1 MSIIQGTSKA
11 AGGATYEIDQ
21 SVRFNDLD
29 SAFLARTPSASNR
42 KTWTWSAWVKRA
54 NLFNGSVP
62 QIILSAGDGGTNDFV
77 VQFGQTNDT
86 LRISDYI
93 GGTASNLIPTQLF
106 RDVGAWYHFVLAYD
120 TTQGTAANR
129 IKLFVNGSQ
138 VTAFGTETYPSLN
151 ADLVINSA
159 IAHNIGRGAYS
170 SNGYFSGYM
179 AEINFVDGTA
189 LAPTAFGETNNDG
202 VWVPIAYAGSYGTE
216 GYFID
221 GRDSSDLGDD
231 ESGNGNDFTSSGL
244 AAADQMGDT
253 PTTVYPTI
261 NRTFDYY
268 TSGNTSYYRPN
279 YAVSIVS
286 DGNLKIVYAS
296 PNTPINYCT
305 MSFGSGGKFYFEVTA
320 AVASALVIG
329 IGGSK
334 NIELGIGSSSAT
346 AMANVIG
353 YYNNG
358 TLFDQNATAA
368 TYGNASSIANGEFV
382 GVAYSVDDDA
392 IWFCDNG
399 TWVDGN
405 GTENSATVLAQ
416 IEAGNTT
423 SAASTDFTDDQNAWF
438 PFVAAVG
445 DYPTA
450 VFNFGQS
457 SFTGSA
463 PSGFT
468 HLNTDNTATPTV
480 ADGSKYFQP
489 TIYTGNGATLEVNQ
503 SGNSTFQPDW
513 VWGKRRN
520 GAESHALFD
529 AVRGTTKII
538 YSNLTN
544 AETTNSGLT
553 AFDADG
559 FTIGSSATLNTN
571 TGTYVAWQWK
581 ANGSGS
587 SNEDGS
593 ITSTVSANTTAGFS
607 IVKYTPGTGAQTWG
621 HGLGVAP
628 KMVIVKEIGAAV
640 NWQVYHESSGAGG
653 KIFLNTTAAYAADT
667 GIWNNT
673 APTSSLVSTGS
684 GINTANPFIA
694 YCFAEIPGYSSFGS
708 YTGNGSTDGAF
719 VYTGFSPAFIMYK
732 VTSTTDSWEMYDTT
746 RQTSNVYGT
755 QLKANL
761 SNAETDDTR
770 ISIFSNGFRARST
783 NTAVN
788 GSGATYIYM
797 AFAENPFGGDG
808 VAPATAR

>member
-1 MSIIQGTSKA
+1 MGA
-11 AGGATYEIDQ
+11 AGQASGYEIDQ
-21 SVRFNDLD
+21 SIRFNDLD

-42 KTWTWSAWVKRA
+42 KTWTWSAWVKRS

-62 QIILSAGDGGTNDFV
+62 QILLSAGDGGANDFV
-77 VQFGQTNDT
+77 MQFGQSDDT

-93 GGTASNLIPTQLF
+93 SGTASNLITTQLF
-106 RDVGAWYHFVLAYD
+106 RDVGAWYHFVLVYD

-129 IKLFVNGSQ
+129 IKLYVNGSQ
-138 VTAFGTETYPSLN
+138 VTAFGTETNPSLN

-159 IAHNIGRGAYS
+159 IPHNIGRGAYS
-170 SNGYFSGYM
+170 SNGYFSGYI

-189 LAPTAFGETNNDG
+189 LAPTAFGETNDDG
-202 VWVPIAYAGSYGTE
+202 VWIPIKYAGSYGTE

-231 ESGNGNDFTSSGL
+231 ESGNGNDFASSGL
-244 AAADQMGDT
+244 TAADQMLDT
-253 PTTVYPTI
+253 PTLNYCTMNI
-261 NRTFDYY
+261 LDN
-268 TSGNTSYYRPN
+268 GRPAN
-279 YAVSIVS
+279 ITVS
-286 DGNLKIVYAS
+286 DGNLTCAFAGAGYNGGIRSSFFFDSEDSDGWYAE
-296 PNTPINYCT
+296 CT
-305 MSFGSGGKFYFEVTA
+305 LDSL
-320 AVASALVIG
+320 AVASVFRAGVSNASLNLASNDAQTSADGWAYSDQGAKLNNSYTTGYGSAVTTTDVVG
-329 IGGSK
+329 IAVRNGKIYFAVNNVWQGSADPVTESNPAFSNLLGDVAFCQSTNTGGSYAHT
-334 NIELGIGSSSAT
+334 AT
-346 AMANVIG
+346 
-353 YYNNG
+353 
-358 TLFDQNATAA
+358 
-368 TYGNASSIANGEFV
+368 
-382 GVAYSVDDDA
+382 
-392 IWFCDNG
+392 W
-399 TWVDGN
+399 
-405 GTENSATVLAQ
+405 
-416 IEAGNTT
+416 
-423 SAASTDFTDDQNAWF
+423 
-438 PFVAAVG
+438 
-445 DYPTA
+445 
-450 VFNFGQS
+450 NFGQS
-457 SFTGSA
+457 GFAYTPPTGYKAVNTANLATPSITDGSA
-463 PSGFT
+463 
-468 HLNTDNTATPTV
+468 
-480 ADGSKYFQP
+480 YFQP
-489 TIYTGNGATLEVNQ
+489 TIYTGNGSTLEVNQ

-581 ANGSGS
+581 ANGAGS

-593 ITSTVSANTTAGFS
+593 INTTATSANTTAGFS
-607 IVKYTPGTGAQTWG
+607 VSTFTGTGANATVG
-621 HGLGVAP
+621 HGLGIAP
-628 KMVIVKEIGAAV
+628 SLVIIKSRNDTHDWYVRTPAL
-640 NWQVYHESSGAGG
+640 SGTE
-653 KIFLNTTAAYAADT
+653 FLVLNTTAAKGTASPEV
-667 GIWNNT
+667 WNST
-673 APTSSLVSTGS
+673 VPTSSVVNIGTSIGVNR
-684 GINTANPFIA
+684 NTYNYVM

-770 ISIFSNGFRARST
+770 IDILSNGFKARST

-788 GSGATYIYM
+788 ASGATYIYM
-797 AFAENPFGGDG
+797 AFAENPFGGEDI
-808 VAPATAR
+808 APATAR

>member
-1 MSIIQGTSKA
+1 MGA
-11 AGGATYEIDQ
+11 AGQASGYEIDQ
-21 SVRFNDLD
+21 SIRFNDLD

-42 KTWTWSAWVKRA
+42 KTWTWSAWVKRS

-62 QIILSAGDGGTNDFV
+62 QILLSAGDGGANDFV
-77 VQFGQTNDT
+77 MQFGQSDDT

-93 GGTASNLIPTQLF
+93 SGTASNLITTQLF
-106 RDVGAWYHFVLAYD
+106 RDVGAWYHFVLVYD

-129 IKLFVNGSQ
+129 IKLYVNGSQ
-138 VTAFGTETYPSLN
+138 VTAFGTETNPSLN

-159 IAHNIGRGAYS
+159 IPHNIGRGAYS
-170 SNGYFSGYM
+170 SNGYFSGYI

-189 LAPTAFGETNNDG
+189 LAPTAFGETNDDG
-202 VWVPIAYAGSYGTE
+202 VWIPIKYAGSYGTE

-231 ESGNGNDFTSSGL
+231 ESGNGNDFASSGL
-244 AAADQMGDT
+244 TAADQMLDT
-253 PTTVYPTI
+253 PTLNYCTMNI
-261 NRTFDYY
+261 LDN
-268 TSGNTSYYRPN
+268 GRPAN
-279 YAVSIVS
+279 ITVS
-286 DGNLKIVYAS
+286 DGNLTCAFAGAGYNGGIRSSFFFDSEDSDGWYAE
-296 PNTPINYCT
+296 CT
-305 MSFGSGGKFYFEVTA
+305 LDSL
-320 AVASALVIG
+320 AVASVFRAGVSNASLNLASNDAQTSADGWAYSDQGAKLNNSYTTGYGSAVTTTDVVG
-329 IGGSK
+329 IAVRNGKIYFAVNNVWQGSADPVTESNPAFSNLLGDVAFCQSTNTGGSYAHT
-334 NIELGIGSSSAT
+334 AT
-346 AMANVIG
+346 
-353 YYNNG
+353 
-358 TLFDQNATAA
+358 
-368 TYGNASSIANGEFV
+368 
-382 GVAYSVDDDA
+382 
-392 IWFCDNG
+392 W
-399 TWVDGN
+399 
-405 GTENSATVLAQ
+405 
-416 IEAGNTT
+416 
-423 SAASTDFTDDQNAWF
+423 
-438 PFVAAVG
+438 
-445 DYPTA
+445 
-450 VFNFGQS
+450 NFGQS
-457 SFTGSA
+457 GFAYTPPTGYKAVNTANLATPSITDGSA
-463 PSGFT
+463 
-468 HLNTDNTATPTV
+468 
-480 ADGSKYFQP
+480 YFQP
-489 TIYTGNGATLEVNQ
+489 TIYTGNGSTLEVNQ

-581 ANGSGS
+581 ANGAGS

-593 ITSTVSANTTAGFS
+593 INTTATSANTTAGFS
-607 IVKYTPGTGAQTWG
+607 VSTFTGTGANATVG
-621 HGLGVAP
+621 HGLGIAP
-628 KMVIVKEIGAAV
+628 SLVIIKSRNDTHDWYVWTPAL
-640 NWQVYHESSGAGG
+640 SGTE
-653 KIFLNTTAAYAADT
+653 FLVLNTTAAKGTASPEV
-667 GIWNNT
+667 WNST
-673 APTSSLVSTGS
+673 VPTSSVVNIGTSIGVNR
-684 GINTANPFIA
+684 NTYNYVM

-770 ISIFSNGFRARST
+770 IDILSNGFKARST

-788 GSGATYIYM
+788 ASGATYIYM
-797 AFAENPFGGDG
+797 AFAENPFGGEDI
-808 VAPATAR
+808 APATAR

>member
-1 MSIIQGTSKA
+1 MVFNNNLLMGA
-11 AGGATYEIDQ
+11 AGQASGYEIDQ
-21 SVRFNDLD
+21 SIRFNDLD

-42 KTWTWSAWVKRA
+42 KTWTWSAWVKRS

-62 QIILSAGDGGTNDFV
+62 QILLSAGDGGANDFV
-77 VQFGQTNDT
+77 MQFGQSDDT

-93 GGTASNLIPTQLF
+93 SGTASNLITTQLF
-106 RDVGAWYHFVLAYD
+106 RDVGAWYHFVLVYD

-129 IKLFVNGSQ
+129 IKLYVNGSQ
-138 VTAFGTETYPSLN
+138 VTAFGTETNPSLN

-159 IAHNIGRGAYS
+159 IPHNIGRGAYS
-170 SNGYFSGYM
+170 SNGYFSGYI

-189 LAPTAFGETNNDG
+189 LAPTAFGETNDDG
-202 VWVPIAYAGSYGTE
+202 VWIPIKYAGSYGTE

-231 ESGNGNDFTSSGL
+231 ESGNGNDFASSGL
-244 AAADQMGDT
+244 TAADQMLDT
-253 PTTVYPTI
+253 PTLNYCTMNI
-261 NRTFDYY
+261 LDN
-268 TSGNTSYYRPN
+268 GRPAN
-279 YAVSIVS
+279 ITVS
-286 DGNLKIVYAS
+286 DGNLTCAFAGAGYNGGIRSSFFFDSEDSDGWYAE
-296 PNTPINYCT
+296 CT
-305 MSFGSGGKFYFEVTA
+305 LDSL
-320 AVASALVIG
+320 AVASVFRAGVSNASLNLASNDAQTSADGWAYSDQGAKLNNSYTTGYGSAVTTTDVVG
-329 IGGSK
+329 IAVRNGKIYFAVNNVWQGSADPVTESNPAFSNLLGDVAFCQSTNTGGSYAHT
-334 NIELGIGSSSAT
+334 AT
-346 AMANVIG
+346 
-353 YYNNG
+353 
-358 TLFDQNATAA
+358 
-368 TYGNASSIANGEFV
+368 
-382 GVAYSVDDDA
+382 
-392 IWFCDNG
+392 W
-399 TWVDGN
+399 
-405 GTENSATVLAQ
+405 
-416 IEAGNTT
+416 
-423 SAASTDFTDDQNAWF
+423 
-438 PFVAAVG
+438 
-445 DYPTA
+445 
-450 VFNFGQS
+450 NFGQS
-457 SFTGSA
+457 GFAYTPPTGYKAVNTANLATPSITDGSA
-463 PSGFT
+463 
-468 HLNTDNTATPTV
+468 
-480 ADGSKYFQP
+480 YFQP
-489 TIYTGNGATLEVNQ
+489 TIYTGNGSTLEVNQ

-581 ANGSGS
+581 ANGAGS

-593 ITSTVSANTTAGFS
+593 INTTATSANTTAGFS
-607 IVKYTPGTGAQTWG
+607 VSTFTGTGANATVG
-621 HGLGVAP
+621 HGLGIAP
-628 KMVIVKEIGAAV
+628 SLVIIKSRNDTHDWYVRTPAL
-640 NWQVYHESSGAGG
+640 SGTE
-653 KIFLNTTAAYAADT
+653 FLVLNTTAAKGTASPEV
-667 GIWNNT
+667 WNST
-673 APTSSLVSTGS
+673 VPTSSVVNIGTSIGVNR
-684 GINTANPFIA
+684 NTYNYVM

-770 ISIFSNGFRARST
+770 IDILSNGFKARST

-788 GSGATYIYM
+788 ASGATYIYM
-797 AFAENPFGGDG
+797 AFAENPFGGEDI
-808 VAPATAR
+808 APATAR